1 MSVDKSFGNGAFA
14 AYNEN
19 MKKRGFTLIELLV
32 VIAIL
37 GIIATMVL
45 SQVNKARIK
54 SRDARRLSDLKEMKL
69 ALSVF
74 FDANRRYP
82 TDAEWAANQLASDTA
97 PNCNGKRCMPIVPK
111 DPRDGTL
118 YPYYRCSETMYHLG
132 ANLEMNNN
140 PVLRDDYD
148 TTGELPAECAAT
160 TIDSPD
166 ADGCANESG
175 RYCYDTTP

>member
-1 MSVDKSFGNGAFA
+1 MVSWNFAVYNGM
-14 AYNEN
+14 
-19 MKKRGFTLIELLV
+19 MKKKGFTLIELLV

-45 SQVNKARIK
+45 SQVNQVRIK

-69 ALSVF
+69 ALSIF

-82 TDAEWAANQLASDTA
+82 TNAEWVADQLASDVS
-97 PNCNGKRCMPIVPK
+97 PYCGDKRCMPVVPK
-111 DPRDGTL
+111 DPRGGAR
-118 YPYYRCSETMYHLG
+118 YPYFQCGDNLYHLG
-132 ANLEMNNN
+132 ANLEINNN

-148 TTGELPAECAAT
+148 SVGALPAECGAT
-160 TIDSPD
+160 SIDSPD

>member
-1 MSVDKSFGNGAFA
+1 MVSWNFA
-14 AYNEN
+14 VYNVS
-19 MKKRGFTLIELLV
+19 MKKLGFTLIELLV

-45 SQVNKARIK
+45 SQVNQARIK

-82 TDAEWAANQLASDTA
+82 TNAEWAADQLASNDI
-97 PNCNGKRCMPIVPK
+97 PRCGDKRCMPLVPK
-111 DPRDGTL
+111 DPRGGAS
-118 YPYYRCSETMYHLG
+118 YPYYQCSEIMYHLG
-132 ANLEMNNN
+132 ANLEMKNNS
-140 PVLRDDYD
+140 VLRDDYD
-148 TTGELPAECAAT
+148 AVGNLPAECGAT
-160 TIDSPD
+160 PIDSSD
-166 ADGCANESG
+166 TDGCANESN